1 MKSKGWLYNKKIVAV
16 LSLLAAIVMWL
27 VISITQNP
35 TRELTVNNIP
45 ITINTENTAV
55 SQLGLDVVTDL
66 SNTTAAVKVSGPN
79 YIVSSLSPSDITVS
93 ASLSQVT
100 AAGTYDLPLTATR
113 NSNKIGYDV
122 IEVTPASV
130 NVTFDN
136 IDTKTFEVTAVA
148 SGVKAADGLVADIPV
163 LTDSLDNTI
172 DITGPNKEIV
182 KIDKVTAVTDA
193 EKTISTTESFDAK
206 IILLDKEGKELDKS
220 LYKFDRDSIKVSVP
234 IYKKAEL
241 SVEPVFT
248 NVPDV
253 YSGGVPYELSEQTV
267 TVLGPPDVIN
277 NLSSIKLKAIDFSSV
292 NAANI
297 EFDVGFDLPNSVKT
311 LDNIET
317 VHIKLKITSIAEKS
331 FSVSNYEY
339 RGLDDGLKATV
350 ASSVKNVKMCG
361 ASSEVYSLKSSDLY
375 AEIDLTGKSAGEYT
389 VTAAIKS
396 KKGNSVWAYGKY
408 TVIVTVSKQK

>member
-16 LSLLAAIVMWL
+16 LSLLAAVVMWL

-66 SNTTAAVKVSGPN
+66 SKTTAAVKVSGPN

-148 SGVKAADGLVADIPV
+148 SGIKAADGLVADIPV

-172 DITGPNKEIV
+172 DITGPNKEII

-220 LYKFDRDSIKVSVP
+220 PYKFDRDSIKVSVP

-248 NVPDV
+248 NVPAV

-267 TVLGPPDVIN
+267 TVLGPPDVVN
-277 NLSSIKLKAIDFSSV
+277 NLTSIKLKAIDFSSI
-292 NAANI
+292 NAANT

-311 LDNIET
+311 LDNIES
-317 VHIKLKITSIAEKS
+317 VHIKLKISSIVEKS

-339 RGLDDGLKATV
+339 RGLGDGLKATV
-350 ASSVKNVKMCG
+350 TSSVKNVKMCG
-361 ASSEVYSLKSSDLY
+361 ASSEVYSLKSGDLY

-389 VTAAIKS
+389 VTAAVKS

>member
-1 MKSKGWLYNKKIVAV
+1 M
-16 LSLLAAIVMWL
+16 LSLVTAIIMWL

-35 TRELTVNNIP
+35 TREITVNNIP

-66 SNTTAAVKVSGPN
+66 SKTTAAVRVSGPN

-100 AAGTYDLPLTATR
+100 AAGTYDLQLTATR
-113 NSNKIGYDV
+113 NSSKIGYDIV
-122 IEVTPASV
+122 EVTPSSV

-163 LTDSLDNTI
+163 LTDSLDNMI
-172 DITGPNKEIV
+172 DITAPSKEIE

-206 IILLDKEGKELDKS
+206 IILLDKNGEELDKS
-220 LYKFDRDSIKVSVP
+220 AFKFDRESIKVSVP

-241 SVEPVFT
+241 NVEPVFT
-248 NVPDV
+248 NAPEV
-253 YSGGVPYELSEQTV
+253 YNGGVPYELSEQTV
-267 TVLGPPDVIN
+267 TVLGPPDVVN
-277 NLSSIKLKAIDFSSV
+277 AMTSIKLKPIDFSSV
-292 NAANI
+292 NASNT
-297 EFDVGFDLPNSVKT
+297 EFDVGFDLPASVKT
-311 LDNIET
+311 LDNIES
-317 VHIKLKITSIAEKS
+317 VHIKLKLSAIAEKT

-339 RGLDDGLKATV
+339 SGLADGLKATV
-350 ASSVKNVKMCG
+350 TASVKNVKICG
-361 ASSEVYSLKSSDLY
+361 AASEVYSLSTSDLY
-375 AEIDLTGKSAGEYT
+375 ADIDLSGKSAGEYT
-389 VTAAIKS
+389 VNAVIKS
-396 KKGNSVWAYGKY
+396 KKGSSVWAYGKY
-408 TVIVTVSKQK
+408 SVIVTVSKQKK